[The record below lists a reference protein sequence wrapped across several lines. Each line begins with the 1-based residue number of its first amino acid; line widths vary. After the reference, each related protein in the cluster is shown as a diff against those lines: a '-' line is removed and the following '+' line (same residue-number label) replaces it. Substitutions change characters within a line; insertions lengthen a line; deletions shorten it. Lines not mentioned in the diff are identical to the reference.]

1 MYHLVGYEK
10 ANGDVP
16 IEMFLDSLP
25 LKLREKTM
33 RSLSVLEEFGTQ
45 LRGDST
51 RCLRDGIFELRSRFG
66 SDITRIMYFFVAGK
80 TIVLTHGF
88 IKKSQKTPREAIRRA
103 LRYKKDGEERFG
115 NVDL

>member
-33 RSLSVLEEFGTQ
+33 RSLSVLEEFGT
-45 LRGDST
+45 
-51 RCLRDGIFELRSRFG
+51 
-66 SDITRIMYFFVAGK
+66 
-80 TIVLTHGF
+80 
-88 IKKSQKTPREAIRRA
+88 
-103 LRYKKDGEERFG
+103 
-115 NVDL
+115 